1 MVTLNHYLILSAAL
15 FVLGFVGVIL
25 RRNLLVVLMS
35 IELMLNAV
43 NLSFVAFSRNFGD
56 VQGQMAAFFIIV
68 LAAAEAAVGL
78 AIIILIFRR
87 HGSVQSTDMTE
98 LKDEVHVA

>member
-1 MVTLNHYLILSAAL
+1 MITLNHYLILSVAL
-15 FVLGFVGVIL
+15 FVLGFSGVIL
-25 RRNLLVVLMS
+25 RRNLLVILMC

-43 NLSFVAFSRNFGD
+43 NLSFIAFSRFHGD
-56 VQGQMAAFFIIV
+56 PQGQIASFFIIV

-87 HGSVQSTDMTE
+87 RGSVQSSD
-98 LKDEVHVA
+98 LKDLKDRLHAA